1 MAYEMSIQA
10 NYSPRPE
17 RGRGCPACWTAVTQR
32 GTSPVNS
39 EAVKPISVAFLTD
52 APRVAGSEFW
62 LLDVL
67 PLLREQHIQST
78 VFLSSAEPLD
88 EISRRFEAAGVTAV
102 RYDDLLTLPDLTR
115 DFDLRI
121 VQGWTPGTYHRLLPN
136 LASPRWIISHDQLD
150 FHYPQPLRLSYAEA
164 YPWTKA
170 LPFRWADGVITV
182 SEWAGEFI
190 RRRMGVRDVQV
201 VQNGVKTERFRP
213 ASPTERADLREA
225 LGFRRF
231 TVLVPGR
238 FAPEKNQLAA
248 VRAARYA
255 PELDFVFVG
264 DMDST
269 VGKLAQ
275 SFKNRFGLNNVHFW
289 GRRWD
294 MPELYRAA
302 DVLLQPT
309 LAENQSLVTLEAM
322 SSGLPIVTTDI
333 PAQAEL
339 VQDGLTGL
347 LVPTQP
353 DVLAKALRALA
364 AHPDRARAFGEAA
377 RQHVLKH
384 HTLERTARRTAEL
397 LRAAAQ
403 G

>member
-1 MAYEMSIQA
+1 M
-10 NYSPRPE
+10 
-17 RGRGCPACWTAVTQR
+17 TQ
-32 GTSPVNS
+32 S
-39 EAVKPISVAFLTD
+39 EISVAFMTD

-67 PLLREQHIQST
+67 PLLRPAGIVST
-78 VFLSSAEPLD
+78 VFLRDTEPLN
-88 EISRRFEAAGVTAV
+88 EIAKRFEAAGVTV
-102 RYDDLLTLPDLTR
+102 RRYADLGTLPDATQ

-121 VQGWTPGTYHRLLPN
+121 LQGWTPATYHRLLPK
-136 LASPRWIISHDQLD
+136 LRAPRWVISHDQLD
-150 FHYPQPLRLSYAEA
+150 FHYPQPLRASYAEA

-182 SEWAGEFI
+182 SEWAGDFI
-190 RRRMGVRDVQV
+190 QRRMGVRDVKV
-201 VQNGVKTERFRP
+201 VQNGVKTERFKP
-213 ASPTERADLREA
+213 ASAEERTTLRQNY
-225 LGFRRF
+225 GFDGF

-248 VRAARYA
+248 VRAARHA
-255 PELDFVFVG
+255 PNLDFVFVG

-269 VGKLAQ
+269 VGQLAQ
-275 SFKNRFGLNNVHFW
+275 MLKTRLGLQNVQFW

-294 MPELYRAA
+294 MPDLYRAA

-339 VQDGLTGL
+339 VKDGQTGL
-347 LVPTQP
+347 LVPTDP
-353 DVLAKALRALA
+353 RLLATALKALA
-364 AHPDRARAFGEAA
+364 ANPDRAQQFGENA
-377 RQHVLKH
+377 REYVLER
-384 HTLERTARRTAEL
+384 HTLEGTAAKVAEL
-397 LRAAAQ
+397 LRGAAEKPLSQ
-403 G
+403 LR